1 MNDEVCLEKH
11 KRVDERL
18 DVNER
23 RLNNHADRLDK
34 IEQSQSEFKVE
45 IKNLCDNL
53 KTLTNTLKWFMGIWV
68 TSLLGFFFY
77 AIQSKV
83 FK

>member
-1 MNDEVCLEKH
+1 MNDEVCNEKH
-11 KRVDERL
+11 KRVDEKL
-18 DVNER
+18 ELHDKS
-23 RLNNHADRLDK
+23 LNSHADRLDK
-34 IEQSQSEFKVE
+34 LEQGQSEFKIE
-45 IKNLCDNL
+45 IKNLCESL

-77 AIQSKV
+77 AIQSHI

>member
-1 MNDEVCLEKH
+1 MN
-11 KRVDERL
+11 
-18 DVNER
+18 NE
-23 RLNNHADRLDK
+23 DIKDK
-34 IEQSQSEFKVE
+34 IEDHEQRLREVEKSQSEFKIE
-45 IKNLCDNL
+45 IKNLCESL

-77 AIQSKV
+77 AIQSHI